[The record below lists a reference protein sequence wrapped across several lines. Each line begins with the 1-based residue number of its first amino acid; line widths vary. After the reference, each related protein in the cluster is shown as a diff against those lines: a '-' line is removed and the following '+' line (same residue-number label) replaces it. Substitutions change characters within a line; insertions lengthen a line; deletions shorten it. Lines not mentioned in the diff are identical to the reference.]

1 MISMQTQLNTFYDV
15 LQLLKKYGFIIYFDN
30 KDDMLEMIEQEI
42 QTLYRHELITR
53 EEFLQSKLLINQRRM
68 NRDE

>member
-1 MISMQTQLNTFYDV
+1 MQTQLNTFYDV
-15 LQLLKKYGFIIYFDN
+15 LQLLKNYGFIIYFDN

>member
-1 MISMQTQLNTFYDV
+1 MQTKLNTFYDV
-15 LQLLKKYGFIIYFDN
+15 LQLLKKFGFIIYFDN

-53 EEFLQSKLLINQRRM
+53 DEFVQSKLLINQRRM
-68 NRDE
+68 NRG

>member
-1 MISMQTQLNTFYDV
+1 
-15 LQLLKKYGFIIYFDN
+15 
-30 KDDMLEMIEQEI
+30 MIEQEI

>member
-1 MISMQTQLNTFYDV
+1 MQTQLNTFYDV

>member
-1 MISMQTQLNTFYDV
+1 MQTQLNTFYDV

-42 QTLYRHELITR
+42 QTLYRHKLITR

>member
-1 MISMQTQLNTFYDV
+1 MQTQLNTFYDV

-42 QTLYRHELITR
+42 QTLYRLI
-53 EEFLQSKLLINQRRM
+53 F
-68 NRDE
+68 

>member
-1 MISMQTQLNTFYDV
+1 MINMQTQLNTFYDV

>member
-1 MISMQTQLNTFYDV
+1 MQTQLNTFCDV